1 MNSTKT
7 TLAIAAILISATLV
21 VGGTSAAMTT
31 GHSAFAWKQDSYKNK
46 RGDDSYKN
54 KRGDDSY
61 KNKRG
66 DDSYKNK
73 RGDDSYKKVRQADG
87 NYGNGNTN
95 TAQIL
100 KQNAKADKFSIVE
113 QNGENSIC
121 THPSGTCTSQSNQP
135 LEVP

>member
-7 TLAIAAILISATLV
+7 LAIVAVLTAATLV

-46 RGDDSYKN
+46 RGDDSYK
-54 KRGDDSY
+54 
-61 KNKRG
+61 
-66 DDSYKNK
+66 
-73 RGDDSYKKVRQADG
+73 KVKQANG

-95 TAQIL
+95 TAQVL

-121 THPSGTCTSQSNQP
+121 THPSSSSPDSTDDVIGSNPPGTCTSQSNQP
-135 LEVP
+135 LEVD

>member
-1 MNSTKT
+1 
-7 TLAIAAILISATLV
+7 
-21 VGGTSAAMTT
+21 MTT
-31 GHSAFAWKQDSYKNK
+31 GHSAFAWKQ
-46 RGDDSYKN
+46 
-54 KRGDDSY
+54 DSY

-100 KQNAKADKFSIVE
+100 KQNAKASGKFSIVE

-121 THPSGTCTSQSNQP
+121 THPSSSSSPESTDDVIGSNPSGTCTSQSNQP
-135 LEVP
+135 PFGVS

>member
-1 MNSTKT
+1 MNSTR
-7 TLAIAAILISATLV
+7 TLAIVAVLTAATLV

-61 KNKRG
+61 K
-66 DDSYKNK
+66 
-73 RGDDSYKKVRQADG
+73 KVKQADG

-121 THPSGTCTSQSNQP
+121 THPSITSPSGSCTSQSNQP
-135 LEVP
+135 FEVP

>member
-1 MNSTKT
+1 MNSTR
-7 TLAIAAILISATLV
+7 TLAIVAVLTAATLV

-61 KNKRG
+61 K
-66 DDSYKNK
+66 
-73 RGDDSYKKVRQADG
+73 KVKQADG

-100 KQNAKADKFSIVE
+100 KQNAKADKFSTVE
-113 QNGENSIC
+113 QNGQNVIC
-121 THPSGTCTSQSNQP
+121 THPSSSSPSGSCTSQSNQP
-135 LEVP
+135 FEVP

>member
-1 MNSTKT
+1 MNSTK

-31 GHSAFAWKQDSYKNK
+31 GHSAFAWKQ
-46 RGDDSYKN
+46 
-54 KRGDDSY
+54 
-61 KNKRG
+61 
-66 DDSYKNK
+66 DSYKNK